1 MLVWGRKSLH
11 VIQSQEET
19 MRIGLISDTH
29 IPGGAMEVPQE
40 VARAFEGVELILHA
54 GNIYEP
60 AILDWLERIAP
71 VKAAGSVDRDQRSMS
86 DSRVAE
92 RQLLEVEGHSLGVIH
107 DLIVPGISGDVYPGT
122 IAAYFP
128 SNSSFH
134 VAMEEKFGKAVDIV
148 VFGHSCR
155 AMVEE
160 HDGVLLINPGSP
172 TLRNQLRKIG
182 NVAVLEL
189 TRGKRE
195 IKSLD
200 LADLS

>member
-1 MLVWGRKSLH
+1 
-11 VIQSQEET
+11 

-29 IPGGAMEVPQE
+29 IPGGAMEVPPQ
-40 VARAFEGVELILHA
+40 VVRAFEGVELILHS

-60 AILDWLERIAP
+60 AVLDWLERIAP
-71 VKAAGSVDRDQRSMS
+71 IKAAGSVDRDHRCMS

-92 RQLLEVEGHSLGVIH
+92 AQLLEVEGHSLGVIH

-122 IAAYFP
+122 IEAYFP
-128 SNSSFH
+128 SNRSFPM
-134 VAMEEKFGKAVDIV
+134 AIEEKFGKAVDIV

-189 TRGKRE
+189 TRERRE
-195 IKSLD
+195 VKFFD